1 MNLPPL
7 RTSLRRLGLALAMSA
22 TTLLAAP
29 AFAQAPTTLLQQGRL
44 LNDDG
49 EPVNGLVE
57 MQFTIY
63 SSASGGEV
71 LWQDEISVQLDDSGF
86 YSVALGNQGSPLDAA
101 IFADGETWITVAI
114 DGGEELSPRLKLHS
128 VPYALNSAVAVRAAV
143 ADQVAAGAVT
153 RESLSEDVFDQTA
166 AAVSCAPGQVAVASS
181 SGWEC
186 GDLSGG
192 LTMSQVRDALGQTL
206 GDLSC
211 SPSQT
216 ILFDGSAWTC
226 ADPVSYQAGAHLALN
241 GTTFSVDTSELDA
254 ASLGGTDASGY
265 LTASQVDSTYLS
277 QADAATTYLPLSG
290 GTLTGDLTV
299 REFEVVKDPSNAV
312 TTGYRERTT
321 TRMVIRNQRRRET
334 VAIPADRLHDLCH
347 DGCTYTIA
355 MRYWNNDNVELGSR
369 GPYAFSYD
377 EPSGRWR
384 DSRNVSGVSG
394 SGGSA
399 HVMDVGGWNCC
410 YFTEQQYI
418 AGAGQGDSSRELHLL
433 NYSSSTCP
441 LNSSSSLE
449 CILTFYD

>member
-1 MNLPPL
+1 MSLPPL
-7 RTSLRRLGLALAMSA
+7 RTSLRLLGLALAMSA
-22 TTLLAAP
+22 TSLLAAP
-29 AFAQAPTTLLQQGRL
+29 AFAQAPTTLMQQGRL
-44 LNDDG
+44 LSDDG
-49 EPVNGLVE
+49 EPMIGLID

-63 SSASGGEV
+63 SAESGGEV
-71 LWQDEISVQLDDSGF
+71 LWQDQVEVQLDASGF
-86 YSVALGNQGSPLDAA
+86 YSVALGDQGSPLDAS
-101 IFADGETWITVAI
+101 IFAGGEAYVAIAI
-114 DGGEELSPRLKLHS
+114 DGGEELSPRFKLHS
-128 VPYALNSAVAVRAAV
+128 VPYALNSAVAARAAV

-265 LTASQVDSTYLS
+265 LTASEVDSTYLS
-277 QADAATTYLPLSG
+277 QADAASDYLALSG
-290 GTLTGDLTV
+290 GTMSGDLVV
-299 REFEVVKDPSNAV
+299 RDFEVVKETDNSV
-312 TTGYRERTT
+312 STGFVERTT
-321 TRMVIRNQRRRET
+321 TRMVIRNKRRRET
-334 VAIPADRLHDLCH
+334 VAIPRDRLHEICS
-347 DGCTYTIA
+347 DGCTYRIA
-355 MRYWNNDNVELGSR
+355 GRFWNSQDQVEHLSA
-369 GPYAFSYD
+369 GPFHFSYD

-384 DSRNVSGVSG
+384 DSRNAWNIAGNG
-394 SGGSA
+394 SNS
-399 HVMDVGGWNCC
+399 HVYNRSDCC
-410 YFTEQQYI
+410 YFTEQEYI
-418 AGAGQGDSSRELHLL
+418 AGSGQGDSSRDMYLL
-433 NYSSSTCP
+433 NNAASSCP
-441 LNSSSSLE
+441 NNANSALE
-449 CILTFYD
+449 CILIFEN